1 MAQVRES
8 PRELH
13 DLATG
18 SEGHNTAAQL
28 AGVAALAEAGAL
40 GACEHTCV
48 NVLVGMCESVRVC
61 VCKVCV
67 CVCVCAESL
76 CLSACV
82 L

>member
-1 MAQVRES
+1 VNRLASCMIWRWEVKVTTQQHNSQVW
-8 PRELH
+8 PF
-13 DLATG
+13 
-18 SEGHNTAAQL
+18 
-28 AGVAALAEAGAL
+28 AEAGAL